1 MAVVRDRVPAAWP
14 SLVEWKHPR
23 VCSVHVS
30 YDGIGHACSY
40 LIDPHAAYGTRPYA
54 VKWDYRH
61 EGILMLQYES

>member
-1 MAVVRDRVPAAWP
+1 MEQAT
-14 SLVEWKHPR
+14 
-23 VCSVHVS
+23 HV
-30 YDGIGHACSY
+30 GG